1 MACPRHDLRSLPQW
15 LRRGLRRPVESPP
28 TVPEQCFPDG
38 LSLLLV
44 VLIVIGMRGGIP
56 VDLLLE
62 IGQLSADVF
71 QTVFDPVDLP
81 RRWRAVLQC

>member
-1 MACPRHDLRSLPQW
+1 M
-15 LRRGLRRPVESPP
+15 
-28 TVPEQCFPDG
+28 
-38 LSLLLV
+38 V

-56 VDLLLE
+56 VNLLLE